1 MSSYK
6 SFNYLPSA
14 SICYSASFG
23 QLLTH
28 SIHKIHSVPFF
39 RLLELSVTS
48 TSIGQTFLHLPH
60 DTHLLLSHLILNNA
74 KQLIGFKKI
83 VIGQIYL
90 QKARLSWK
98 AIARAIP
105 TMQQSTFPTMN
116 AQNMISS
123 IFATSAINKAATKT
137 RATRKTMYL
146 IHPIFRLL

>member
-1 MSSYK
+1 MTNTKRIIYADNAATTAVSK
-6 SFNYLPSA
+6 PVLDAMLPFYSA

-74 KQLIGFKKI
+74 K
-83 VIGQIYL
+83 
-90 QKARLSWK
+90 
-98 AIARAIP
+98 
-105 TMQQSTFPTMN
+105 
-116 AQNMISS
+116 
-123 IFATSAINKAATKT
+123 
-137 RATRKTMYL
+137 
-146 IHPIFRLL
+146 